1 MWISF
6 SREGQIFQSTVWESS
21 ASCSSVL
28 PQWLLNSERHVFW
41 QCCGILGTTSK
52 ERKKIRKL
60 NWVEIWMLLGSVQ
73 FSSVTQS
80 CPTLCDPMDCSM
92 QGLPIH
98 HQLQKF
104 TQTHGYW
111 VSDAIQQS
119 HPLLSPSPPAFN
131 LSQHQG
137 LFQWFSSLHQVTK
150 VLQFQLQHQSLQWIL
165 RTDFL

>member
-80 CPTLCDPMDCSM
+80 CPTLCDPMDCST

-98 HQLQKF
+98 HQLPEFIKLVSIESVMPSNHQC
-104 TQTHGYW
+104 TRVQASVRQLLQDDIPSWPYRGHMTHHLALADQDY
-111 VSDAIQQS
+111 ANCQ
-119 HPLLSPSPPAFN
+119 
-131 LSQHQG
+131 
-137 LFQWFSSLHQVTK
+137 
-150 VLQFQLQHQSLQWIL
+150 
-165 RTDFL
+165 